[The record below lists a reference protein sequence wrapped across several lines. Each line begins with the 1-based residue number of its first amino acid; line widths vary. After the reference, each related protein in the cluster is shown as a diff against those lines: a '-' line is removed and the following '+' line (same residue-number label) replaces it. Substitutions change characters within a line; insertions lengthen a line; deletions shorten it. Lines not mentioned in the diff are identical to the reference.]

1 MKIHDRFP
9 TLLLLAAACAPVVAS
24 AQAPAPIDYAD
35 EATWLCRPGGQD
47 ACAIDLATTVVRADG
62 TTSSEAFRADPS
74 ASIDCFYVYPTVS
87 TDQTANSDMTPDAAE
102 LRVIE
107 QQFARFSSVCRP
119 YAPSYRQVTLA
130 GLGAAMRG
138 GGFSLDVGLAYD
150 DVLNAFR
157 HYLANDNGGRG
168 FVLVGHSQGSFIL
181 TRLVAEEIDAKPAQN
196 RLVSA
201 ILLGAAP
208 TVARGRDIG
217 GSFQSIP
224 LCRSASQTGCLIAYS
239 AYRSTA
245 TPPANT
251 LFGSPPSPELSVA
264 CVNPAALGGGGG
276 DLHAYLSTAGSN
288 IAGAARATEWVAG
301 GPAIETP
308 FVSTPGLLTA
318 QCATNANATYLEVTV
333 HGNPADPRADNI
345 TGDLTPQWGLHLVD
359 ANVAMGNLIAIVRQQ
374 AATWQRTR

>member
-1 MKIHDRFP
+1 
-9 TLLLLAAACAPVVAS
+9 
-24 AQAPAPIDYAD
+24 
-35 EATWLCRPGGQD
+35 
-47 ACAIDLATTVVRADG
+47 
-62 TTSSEAFRADPS
+62 
-74 ASIDCFYVYPTVS
+74 
-87 TDQTANSDMTPDAAE
+87 
-102 LRVIE
+102 
-107 QQFARFSSVCRP
+107 
-119 YAPSYRQVTLA
+119 
-130 GLGAAMRG
+130 MRG
-138 GGFSLDVGLAYD
+138 GGFSLDVGHADD
-150 DVLNAFR
+150 DVLNAIR
-157 HYLANDNGGRG
+157 HKMADDNGGRG